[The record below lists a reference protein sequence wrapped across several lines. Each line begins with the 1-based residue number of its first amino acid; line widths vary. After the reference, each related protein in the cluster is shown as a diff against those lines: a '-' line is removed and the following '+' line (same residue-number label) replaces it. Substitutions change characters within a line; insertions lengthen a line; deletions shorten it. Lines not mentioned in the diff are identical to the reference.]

1 MRSSTRSGIPR
12 VEAVPAMTVSI
23 PGAAFGAAEEQLAAD
38 QIWPADTPD
47 ELLAAAA
54 RDVSRRAYAPF
65 SNFHVGCALRTAR
78 GGVYAA
84 CNVENSAY
92 PLSGCAERHALAAA
106 VAAEG
111 AEVEVVD
118 LVVLAFDGEGRP
130 QEAAPCGGCR
140 QQIFELGPRAR
151 VGFVG
156 GGAARVV
163 AINALLPFGF
173 RLAR

>member
-1 MRSSTRSGIPR
+1 MHPELDPVL
-12 VEAVPAMTVSI
+12 VEA
-23 PGAAFGAAEEQLAAD
+23 
-38 QIWPADTPD
+38 
-47 ELLAAAA
+47 A
-54 RDVSRRAYAPF
+54 RAVALRAYAPF
-65 SNFHVGCALRTAR
+65 SNFHVGCALRTNR

-111 AEVEVVD
+111 AGVEVVD

-151 VGFVG
+151 VGFRAE
-156 GGAARVV
+156 GAFRQVDIGV
-163 AINALLPFGF
+163 LLPFGF
-173 RLAR
+173 RLAP